1 MNALPQKENLKKFA
15 DIDACPVRHILSRIT
30 GKWSV
35 LILCILAEN
44 EITRFSEI
52 GRALPDISPK
62 VLSST
67 LKNLEADGLIY
78 RNLYAEIPPR
88 VEYSLTP
95 LGRSLLPHLY
105 SLISWALANFAPIL
119 RNRRS
124 TT

>member
-95 LGRSLLPHLY
+95 MGRSLLPHLY
-105 SLISWALANFAPIL
+105 SLISWALANFDPIL

>member
-105 SLISWALANFAPIL
+105 SLISWALANFDPIL

>member
-15 DIDACPVRHILSRIT
+15 DIDACPVRHILSHIT

-95 LGRSLLPHLY
+95 LGSSLLPHLY
-105 SLISWALANFAPIL
+105 SLISWALANFDPIL